1 MKGDATVSQ
10 FEECGMNLL
19 PGRNERDAFDEALS
33 EISTDRIEQEPGEL
47 SLSGTHKQS
56 LPLVNVASYMQ

>member
-1 MKGDATVSQ
+1 
-10 FEECGMNLL
+10 MNLL

-47 SLSGTHKQS
+47 SLSGRYAGRHSQAGGW
-56 LPLVNVASYMQ
+56 PHAQAARRHV

>member
-1 MKGDATVSQ
+1 
-10 FEECGMNLL
+10 MNLL

-33 EISTDRIEQEPGEL
+33 EISTDRIEQEPDEL

-56 LPLVNVASYMQ
+56 LPLVNVARYMK

>member
-1 MKGDATVSQ
+1 
-10 FEECGMNLL
+10 MNSL

-33 EISTDRIEQEPGEL
+33 EISTEGIELEPGEL

-56 LPLVNVASYMQ
+56 LPLVNVASQLK